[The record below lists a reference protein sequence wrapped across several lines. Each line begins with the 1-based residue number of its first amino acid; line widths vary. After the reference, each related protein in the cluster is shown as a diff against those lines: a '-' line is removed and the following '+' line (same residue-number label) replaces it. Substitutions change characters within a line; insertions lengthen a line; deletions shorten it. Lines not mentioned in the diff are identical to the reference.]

1 MTLYSLGWGGTWKF
15 WDETY
20 HNLPVNTS
28 FSSSGHFHVFKN
40 AILWLKMPVEKTAAW
55 CVGFVF
61 CLSFGVTDFILT
73 IIYMSI
79 DARTDRYIY
88 LTCRFVF
95 VQGKVILA
103 LLQQQEM
110 VFMRTKCNRMEP
122 FSEIVRQCQEPPAQ
136 FIQIIAGCS
145 TYSATSTFS
154 WVWDFTSICFGI
166 KNATHSYALSGCPAF
181 LSSQILSQV
190 YVCR

>member
-1 MTLYSLGWGGTWKF
+1 MFVECHTLTQDARRKDCSLVRGFSFLVEFGGNRLHL
-15 WDETY
+15 DY
-20 HNLPVNTS
+20 N
-28 FSSSGHFHVFKN
+28 
-40 AILWLKMPVEKTAAW
+40 IY
-55 CVGFVF
+55 
-61 CLSFGVTDFILT
+61 IY
-73 IIYMSI
+73 IYIYIYMSI

-95 VQGKVILA
+95 AQGKVILA
-103 LLQQQEM
+103 LLQQEM

-154 WVWDFTSICFGI
+154 WV
-166 KNATHSYALSGCPAF
+166 
-181 LSSQILSQV
+181 
-190 YVCR
+190 